1 MSTPDFQPTEPLVVD
16 FEPGTYW
23 LRTGVASEE
32 VVAHFVQDGRV
43 VSVVDLEGVADKAGI
58 MEAFRV
64 ALGFPG
70 WVGRNWD
77 ALDDGL
83 RDLSWWPAGPRG
95 RLMLVR
101 GADPDGPEMR
111 EERRILRDVLET
123 AVASWAMTDS
133 PLVVL
138 LRR

>member
-1 MSTPDFQPTEPLVVD
+1 MSTPDSPPTEPLAVD
-16 FEPGTYW
+16 FGPGLYW
-23 LRTGVASEE
+23 LRSGVATAE

-43 VSVVDLEGVADKAGI
+43 ASVVDLEGVADKAGI
-58 MEAFRV
+58 MEAFGH

-77 ALDDGL
+77 ALDDALG
-83 RDLSWWPAGPRG
+83 DLSWWPAGPRG
-95 RLMLVR
+95 RLVLVR
-101 GADPDGPEMR
+101 GADPDGPGTR
-111 EERRILRDVLET
+111 EERQMLRDVLET
-123 AVASWAMTDS
+123 AVASWALTNS